1 MISDLNNN
9 KTKNE
14 HLKNQLGKIKYS
26 EDEDYSSFYFKILNN
41 GFLKYLQ
48 YFPELLH
55 LEQND
60 IRLEK
65 SNISKALENLPD
77 LKKNKHNRESH
88 LLEFLIYG
96 CKGENGKEILPQ
108 GNRSEINNS
117 LDNNYEEIREIMKGL
132 LNSPSKIKIINFIS
146 FQFYLKK

>member
-96 CKGENGKEILPQ
+96 CKGENGEEILPQ
-108 GNRSEINNS
+108 GNPSEIN
-117 LDNNYEEIREIMKGL
+117 IR
-132 LNSPSKIKIINFIS
+132 
-146 FQFYLKK
+146 